1 MSKMETDAMPNVLY
15 ELSHFLFFTET
26 KGEKNP
32 WDSKCLF
39 FRIRFF
45 FINLNLFCSWMEMSV
60 LAHFS
65 SDELS
70 DEIKESCCHHN
81 AVMDGQQCV
90 TIHRCSACWVNGWV
104 WMPQR
109 GCLSAFVIVSHLGLH
124 SHTHSKCV
132 TLSAQVTKL
141 IMRERNKHISR

>member
-15 ELSHFLFFTET
+15 ELSHFLFCTET
-26 KGEKNP
+26 KGGKK
-32 WDSKCLF
+32 SLRLKMFIFSHKIFL
-39 FRIRFF
+39 
-45 FINLNLFCSWMEMSV
+45 INLNLFCSWMEMSV
-60 LAHFS
+60 LAHFGS
-65 SDELS
+65 EELS

-141 IMRERNKHISR
+141 IMRETNKHISR